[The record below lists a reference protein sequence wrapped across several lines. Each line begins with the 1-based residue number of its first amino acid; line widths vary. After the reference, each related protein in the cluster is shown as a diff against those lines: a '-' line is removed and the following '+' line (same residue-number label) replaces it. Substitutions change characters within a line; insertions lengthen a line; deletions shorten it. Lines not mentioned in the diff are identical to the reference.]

1 MSTLNPITLPDDLYK
16 QLQELAKAENVSV
29 ETQVVRL
36 LQNALQTQ
44 KQQIEEQRRNNV
56 LKVLE
61 ESRNRRRLSPAD
73 FGLLDSTE
81 MIRED
86 RDR

>member
-16 QLQELAKAENVSV
+16 ELQELAQAENGSI
-29 ETQVVRL
+29 EAQVVRL
-36 LQNALQTQ
+36 LQNALQT
-44 KQQIEEQRRNNV
+44 KRQQTEEQRRNNI

-61 ESRNRRRLSPAD
+61 ESRLRREQLPTD
-73 FGLLDSTE
+73 TEWPDSTAL
-81 MIRED
+81 IRED

>member
-1 MSTLNPITLPDDLYK
+1 MTTLNPITLPDDLYK
-16 QLQELAKAENVSV
+16 QLQELAKAENASV